1 MNVKVLSFMNNTIQ
15 IRIICDNLNTLIYY
29 LSRNNIKFDHLYSK
43 KDDHYFKIY
52 KNDYKRIKRKFKKV
66 RVVGYYGKESILKF
80 IKTNYIFLLS
90 LILGLTI
97 LYFLS
102 TTMFFIE
109 IHTNNEELSNK
120 LYYELGT
127 YNIKKYG
134 RIKSY
139 KELDKIKKE
148 ILKNNQDKLEW
159 LEIKR
164 EGTKYEVLLTER
176 VIPNNDDIINSPRHI
191 VASKDALIKH
201 ITSNNGVVLKDIND
215 YVKKGEII
223 ISGDL
228 YKGETYIKSLRASGE
243 VYGEVWYTV
252 KTVVPYK
259 YVEYVR
265 TGKVINHYYLDFL
278 GNKMTLIGKYNTNM
292 SMNNIKLLVDKPY
305 LGIKIYKETKEL
317 YDYKEFK
324 VTKDEAYIEAIKRSD
339 KSIKNKLKDKEYII
353 SKKVL
358 NISPMSS
365 KIEVE
370 VFYKVYENITDTSLI
385 EEKKEL

>member
-1 MNVKVLSFMNNTIQ
+1 MNNVQ
-15 IRIICDNLNTLIYY
+15 IKIIHDNLNILIYY
-29 LSRNNIKFDHLYSK
+29 LSRNNIKFNYLYSK
-43 KDDHYFKIY
+43 KDSHYFKIY
-52 KNDYKRIKRKFKKV
+52 KNDYKRIKRKFRKTKI
-66 RVVGYYGKESILKF
+66 VGYYGKENLLKF

-90 LILGLTI
+90 LLLGLVI

-102 TTMFFIE
+102 TTIFFIE
-109 IHTNNEELSNK
+109 IHTDNKELK
-120 LYYELGT
+120 DRLYYELNN
-127 YNIKKYG
+127 YNIRKYG

-159 LEIKR
+159 LEINK
-164 EGTKYEVLLTER
+164 EGTKYKVLLTER
-176 VIPNNDDIINSPRHI
+176 IIPSIDDSNDSPRHI

-259 YVEYVR
+259 YAEYVR

-305 LGIKIYKETKEL
+305 LGIKIYKEAKEL
-317 YDYKEFK
+317 YEYKEFN

-339 KSIKNKLKDKEYII
+339 KGIKNKLKEKEYII

-358 NISPMSS
+358 NIYKRSS
-365 KIEVE
+365 RIEVE
-370 VFYKVYENITDTSLI
+370 VFYKVYENITDTSII

>member
-1 MNVKVLSFMNNTIQ
+1 MNNIQ
-15 IRIICDNLNTLIYY
+15 IKIIHNNLNILIYY
-29 LSRNNIKFDHLYSK
+29 LTRNNIKFEYLCSK
-43 KDDHYFKIY
+43 KNNHYFKIY
-52 KNDYKRIKRKFKKV
+52 KSDYKRVKNKFKKV
-66 RVVGYYGKESILKF
+66 KLVDYYGKERIIKF
-80 IKTNYIFLLS
+80 IKKNYIFILS
-90 LILGLTI
+90 LAFGLLI

-102 TTMFFIE
+102 TTIFFIE
-109 IHTNNEELSNK
+109 INTNNDELKNK
-120 LYYELGT
+120 LYNELNS
-127 YNIKKYG
+127 YNIRKYG

-139 KELDKIKKE
+139 KELNKIKKD

-176 VIPNNDDIINSPRHI
+176 VIPIINNLNNSPRHI

-201 ITSNNGVVLKDIND
+201 IVSNKGVILKDVND

-228 YKGETYIKSLRASGE
+228 YKGETYIKSFKASGE

-252 KTVVPYK
+252 KTIIPYK
-259 YVEYVR
+259 YIEYVR
-265 TGKVINHYYLDFL
+265 NGKVINHYYLEFL
-278 GNKMTLIGKYNTNM
+278 GNKMSLIGRYNTNM
-292 SMNNIKLLVDKPY
+292 SMNNTFLLVDKPY
-305 LGIKIYKETKEL
+305 LGLRIYKEVKEL
-317 YDYKEFK
+317 YEYKEFK
-324 VTKDEAYIEAIKRSD
+324 VSRDEAYKEAIKRSD

-365 KIEVE
+365 KIEIE
-370 VFYKVYENITDTSLI
+370 VFYKVYENITDTLLI
-385 EEKKEL
+385 EEKKE